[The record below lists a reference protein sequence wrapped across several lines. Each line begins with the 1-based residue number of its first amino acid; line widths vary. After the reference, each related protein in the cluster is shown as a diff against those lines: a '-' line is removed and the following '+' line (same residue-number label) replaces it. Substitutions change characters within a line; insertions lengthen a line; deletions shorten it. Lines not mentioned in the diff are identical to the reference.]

1 MSTSHS
7 LIFIPEKQLCVGGR
21 VPLWCPLSSL
31 QVAAW
36 NKACQQR
43 YTSPPPAEETLH
55 MALEALC
62 KYSALHSFPSLRQ
75 GGLLLRPSRKRG
87 ARAQPQ
93 GAGGD
98 AGITKGLAPTTGSGS
113 FLPQA
118 ARLAREVRGQARGVQ
133 TVQAFVLRW
142 VWSVGMQLRDR

>member
-7 LIFIPEKQLCVGGR
+7 LIFTPEKQLCVGGR

-31 QVAAW
+31 QVAAR

-43 YTSPPPAEETLH
+43 YTSPPPVEEALH

-75 GGLLLRPSRKRG
+75 GAS
-87 ARAQPQ
+87 
-93 GAGGD
+93 
-98 AGITKGLAPTTGSGS
+98 
-113 FLPQA
+113 PQA
-118 ARLAREVRGQARGVQ
+118 FKGKRSQGPATGGR
-133 TVQAFVLRW
+133 
-142 VWSVGMQLRDR
+142 VGMLGLQRG

>member
-7 LIFIPEKQLCVGGR
+7 LIFTPEKQLCVGGR

-31 QVAAW
+31 QVAAR

-43 YTSPPPAEETLH
+43 YTSPPPVEEALH

-75 GGLLLRPSRKRG
+75 GGFSSGLQGKKEPGTSHR
-87 ARAQPQ
+87 

-98 AGITKGLAPTTGSGS
+98 VGITKGLAPTTGSGS

-118 ARLAREVRGQARGVQ
+118 ARLARGGKGP
-133 TVQAFVLRW
+133 
-142 VWSVGMQLRDR
+142 S